1 MSSDHH
7 RPYSYSVRV
16 SDGRSVAVVMIT
28 PDRYVLS
35 VTGAEP
41 VVLEWGPYVL
51 LVAAMVDLRERGIRG
66 RW

>member
-1 MSSDHH
+1 
-7 RPYSYSVRV
+7 
-16 SDGRSVAVVMIT
+16 MIT